1 MSSQAQKFY
10 GANSTNEKLEQKI
23 KRKSATEDL
32 QANQT
37 KTSEQQLNTVH
48 ASVEQPTKEKYLKD
62 EVARLTA
69 YICELEDKV
78 SMKDDTIEQ
87 MKTER
92 VNILRNMSRLESK
105 VCAIKITKKCET
117 MEDSILKAIN
127 AVINKHYYRFGQ
139 R

>member
-48 ASVEQPTKEKYLKD
+48 AAVERPTKEKYLKA
-62 EVARLTA
+62 EVAQLTA
-69 YICELEDKV
+69 YVRELEDKV

-92 VNILRNMSRLESK
+92 VNILQNMSRLESK
-105 VCAIKITKKCET
+105 VCAIEITEKMQNYGRFC
-117 MEDSILKAIN
+117 LKSN
-127 AVINKHYYRFGQ
+127 
-139 R
+139 

>member
-10 GANSTNEKLEQKI
+10 GANSTNEKWSKKLRE
-23 KRKSATEDL
+23 KSATEDL

-37 KTSEQQLNTVH
+37 KTSEQQLDTVH

-69 YICELEDKV
+69 YLCELEDKV

-92 VNILRNMSRLESK
+92 VNILQNMSRLESK
-105 VCAIKITKKCET
+105 VCAIEITEKMQNYGRFC
-117 MEDSILKAIN
+117 LKSN
-127 AVINKHYYRFGQ
+127 
-139 R
+139 